1 LTAYRVL
8 EREDTAMRVRI
19 KRPTEPGSRRSRGI
33 AHRRPDAAQA
43 DPPAAPTSGD
53 GLASERRLR
62 ESGGPRDRAQYT
74 CTCGYV
80 FHADV
85 STSVACPHC
94 GAAQA
99 W

>member
-1 LTAYRVL
+1 
-8 EREDTAMRVRI
+8 MRVRI
-19 KRPTEPGSRRSRGI
+19 KRPTEAGPRRSRGMD
-33 AHRRPDAAQA
+33 HRRTDAAPA

-53 GLASERRLR
+53 GLFDERRLR
-62 ESGGPRDRAQYT
+62 ESGGPDDRAHYA

-80 FHADV
+80 FEADV

-94 GAAQA
+94 GAGQA